1 MATQKLTASITHLAV
16 MAQAPTLQAS
26 KYRAHTV
33 DLYTVDPETL
43 DLTDVV
49 RDQFMVHPT
58 SEATD
63 SMVFANAR
71 NRYTHALAEQDP
83 QLHAVVPASS
93 TVAWRSVDT
102 LTDTRRLTQPD
113 LGGQRAAEA
122 RLVHEL
128 TGGVADLE
136 GLPARSV
143 PCIGLVNL
151 TYTKAYR

>member
-1 MATQKLTASITHLAV
+1 MTTPVLTAHITHLVVVVAV
-16 MAQAPTLQAS
+16 PTDDNHNRTPGVRE
-26 KYRAHTV
+26 YIVETYV
-33 DLYTVDPETL
+33 VDPTRL
-43 DLTDVV
+43 DFTDVV
-49 RDQFMVHPT
+49 RERIQVHPT
-58 SEATD
+58 AAATE
-63 SMVFANAR
+63 SMMFSAAR
-71 NRYTHALAEQDP
+71 NRVTP
-83 QLHAVVPASS
+83 AV
-93 TVAWRSVDT
+93 TENNQTIAWRSVES